1 MELFE
6 SVPTSFFVL
15 LVKVIEFQLV
25 EIIGFLVRLILQ
37 GHAVGELT

>member
-6 SVPTSFFVL
+6 SVPTSFVL

-25 EIIGFLVRLILQ
+25 EIIGFLVRLILL